1 MNARINREWHE
12 KNRMPE
18 NASFD
23 ERVNWHREHQK
34 NCSCRQIPGNL
45 LEEMKKKGI

>member
-12 KNRMPE
+12 KNRMPK

-23 ERVNWHREHQK
+23 ERVNWHLGHQK
-34 NCSCRQIPGNL
+34 NCSCRTIPGKL
-45 LEEMKKKGI
+45 LGAMKKKGI